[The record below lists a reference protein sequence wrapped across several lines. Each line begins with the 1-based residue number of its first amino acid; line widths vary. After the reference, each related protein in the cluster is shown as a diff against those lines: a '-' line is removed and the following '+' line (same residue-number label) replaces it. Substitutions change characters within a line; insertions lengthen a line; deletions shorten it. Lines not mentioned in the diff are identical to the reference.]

1 MPERFQLRRI
11 PICPAD
17 DPEIKEEAQWIFKH
31 AFTTAPLSQ
40 QDYYDGGVD
49 PVEERPKRPAS
60 TVGKICDALNFMRN
74 QQFEVCLI
82 DSILNYFELY
92 IVSNKLGLLPI

>member
-1 MPERFQLRRI
+1 MSDMPERFQLRRI

-82 DSILNYFELY
+82 DSILNY
-92 IVSNKLGLLPI
+92 